1 MSDFL
6 TWQLCSVSIAGILT
20 LIGWVSARNLPPKF
34 KRIRIQRFA
43 AAGLAIVLFVFMSVR
58 PHVSSYSIAE
68 SIDDLSPETATAPD
82 KMAEHVRKQD
92 ELINRLKAESV
103 RLRQD
108 LDEMNDYYWSI
119 SNLLMAG
126 LFGLCVGVMVGG
138 DNILF
143 KRDDVAEGMVEE
155 YQIFGSNKDK

>member
-1 MSDFL
+1 M
-6 TWQLCSVSIAGILT
+6 
-20 LIGWVSARNLPPKF
+20 
-34 KRIRIQRFA
+34 
-43 AAGLAIVLFVFMSVR
+43 
-58 PHVSSYSIAE
+58 AE
-68 SIDDLSPETATAPD
+68 SIDDLSPETATTPE

-103 RLRQD
+103 QLLQD
-108 LDEMNDYYWSI
+108 MDEMNDYYWSI

-126 LFGLCVGVMVGG
+126 LFGLCVGVMVGR